1 MKLFSCLSW
10 LYPKVFHPLG
20 GWSLFLVRGKEAVI
34 LRRQT
39 VRSFWEQDFYKA
51 KLCASVSNSTVAYRT
66 CRLASENPSSNVGRG
81 TPIYG
86 LDRV

>member
-1 MKLFSCLSW
+1 MAITEGLPTIRRLVVISCEGEE
-10 LYPKVFHPLG
+10 V
-20 GWSLFLVRGKEAVI
+20 VI
-34 LRRQT
+34 LRKQT
-39 VRSFWEQDFYKA
+39 VRSFWERDLYKA

-66 CRLASENPSSNVGRG
+66 CRLASENPSSNIGRG

>member
-1 MKLFSCLSW
+1 MAITEGLPTIRRLVVISCE
-10 LYPKVFHPLG
+10 G
-20 GWSLFLVRGKEAVI
+20 EEAVI
-34 LRRQT
+34 LRKQT

-51 KLCASVSNSTVAYRT
+51 KLCASVSNSTFAYRT